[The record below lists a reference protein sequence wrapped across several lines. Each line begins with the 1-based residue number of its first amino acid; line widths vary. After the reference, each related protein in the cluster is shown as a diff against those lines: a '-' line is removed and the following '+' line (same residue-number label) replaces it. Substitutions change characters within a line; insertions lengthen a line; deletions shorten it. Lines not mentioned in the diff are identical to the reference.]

1 MNEKKIIKVISALI
15 INLFLMLPLYSQFS
29 GLETLSNYNCSWTS
43 VLPGSPISQPQA
55 TSYGFCLV
63 TDARNIMGY
72 SSTGKLLWEK
82 NIGRVRNLS
91 LTALRGDFILF
102 YDSNQSLLRLFNPSG
117 SEIWSKALDFK
128 LNSNPF
134 PGRDG
139 RFFLKGE
146 DKLMCLGI
154 NGSIRWTIK
163 TKAQKK
169 TGLQELPDGSIVI
182 FLEDENGKTK
192 GLRVSPFGEKLEDI
206 TFAGSVKEAFT
217 CSQGILLIFTDNS
230 AGLFSLEKGLTQ
242 SRWVTSVKAGNP
254 SFIVKEDGS
263 DFRLLSLDSSGITI
277 YKVNEADGSE
287 ENRWKIDGLNG
298 NDILKSDFSG
308 SGIFLADSR
317 HAILMDDQCRELWSA
332 NMPVN
337 LKNQK
342 DIKLLYLQDNY
353 LVFFDKNWSINAYL
367 TYQETK
373 KNVLKNIQSDYSSF
387 IKLDLSEYNYYS
399 QAGFFSQL
407 KNPDREKEIKAG
419 NFGEKE
425 EKWLQ
430 ETLSLARLYSLDSS
444 SSDFGVHIE
453 SSIFKKDSAGFE
465 AILQQLALLCTD
477 QTQAACADI
486 ISKSSNKSYCRS
498 LLTNLTGYDPD
509 GKLLSAIE
517 RNAEN
522 AGNKDSSYCRILCD
536 SVYSICFFMG
546 RPAYNKLGKDIL
558 KRFMGPAY
566 SSTTRTY
573 ARDILKKI
581 ISLEL

>member
-1 MNEKKIIKVISALI
+1 
-15 INLFLMLPLYSQFS
+15 
-29 GLETLSNYNCSWTS
+29 
-43 VLPGSPISQPQA
+43 
-55 TSYGFCLV
+55 
-63 TDARNIMGY
+63 
-72 SSTGKLLWEK
+72 
-82 NIGRVRNLS
+82 
-91 LTALRGDFILF
+91 
-102 YDSNQSLLRLFNPSG
+102 
-117 SEIWSKALDFK
+117 
-128 LNSNPF
+128 
-134 PGRDG
+134 
-139 RFFLKGE
+139 
-146 DKLMCLGI
+146 
-154 NGSIRWTIK
+154 
-163 TKAQKK
+163 
-169 TGLQELPDGSIVI
+169 
-182 FLEDENGKTK
+182 
-192 GLRVSPFGEKLEDI
+192 
-206 TFAGSVKEAFT
+206 
-217 CSQGILLIFTDNS
+217 
-230 AGLFSLEKGLTQ
+230 
-242 SRWVTSVKAGNP
+242 
-254 SFIVKEDGS
+254 
-263 DFRLLSLDSSGITI
+263 
-277 YKVNEADGSE
+277 
-287 ENRWKIDGLNG
+287 
-298 NDILKSDFSG
+298 
-308 SGIFLADSR
+308 
-317 HAILMDDQCRELWSA
+317 MDDQCRELWSA

-453 SSIFKKDSAGFE
+453 SSVFKKDSAGFE

-486 ISKSSNKSYCRS
+486 ISKTSNKSYCRS